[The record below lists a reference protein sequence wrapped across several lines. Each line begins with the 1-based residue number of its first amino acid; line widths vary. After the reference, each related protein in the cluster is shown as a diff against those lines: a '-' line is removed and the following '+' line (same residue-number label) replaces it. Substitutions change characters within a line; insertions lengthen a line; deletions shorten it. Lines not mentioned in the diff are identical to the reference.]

1 MTFTE
6 NILPAILA
14 VPFGGF
20 CLFTFFWLMSMPS
33 IEPDRVYVPE
43 EKEKP
48 LERPRI
54 PLIKPDLSR
63 MLEKAYKEGAT
74 QEDMDAAIRTVLARK
89 RIEAA
94 PDVVRPDLEI
104 IENE

>member
-1 MTFTE
+1 
-6 NILPAILA
+6 
-14 VPFGGF
+14 
-20 CLFTFFWLMSMPS
+20 MPT
-33 IEPDRVYVPE
+33 

-48 LERPRI
+48 LQPPRI

-63 MLEKAYKEGAT
+63 MLEKAYKEGVT

-89 RIEAA
+89 RIGTV